1 MLREILKFILKVD
14 LRTIRNGKIKH
25 KRIYSI
31 LIVNFLWFLFLSLSV
46 AFSESQDTS
55 FKSFALDF
63 VLIILSLEFFLV
75 FLSVLT
81 EFETLIINQTE
92 IELFS
97 FLPISP
103 SSYKVAKFLNFLF
116 YILLLSLS
124 FNIAPGLVLF
134 FFSSLVY
141 GLSWGKGILISISYL
156 ITSFLFS
163 ISISNIVTLFIF
175 LTRLGSKDLN
185 RFILPLQ
192 ILVVFLTFFA
202 YQVLNRY
209 LLSSTS
215 TINLFDKF
223 VADIFFSHTPP
234 VIFSKIFAFFSGIDN
249 SFKVFETLLVL
260 FISVLLVFLTI
271 SFMGIKNLLDMLEQK
286 YKRKKS
292 RKVIPA
298 FLRISKRFL
307 FKNEIEVA
315 FYDLIYAHLKRDRS
329 VRIKILTAFTISVA
343 VAIYILTFNE
353 IDSPI
358 VKPTSRANVIMLM
371 TLLFT
376 ASVGVTTFINHRDFK
391 ASWIYNFIEQ
401 DKLKMSMN
409 ALEKVL
415 WFHTLFPLIVI
426 FCFVY
431 LILVRETEIILT
443 HLLITILLVKTFSNI
458 TMLIANAPPF
468 SKPMDKISSSEKIYA
483 NLLTLPF
490 TISAVMLEKW
500 SYSFFRYGLHPNIF
514 WFIMLLFI
522 VERLLNKKVK
532 DSFKW
537 KAIEEL

>member
-141 GLSWGKGILISISYL
+141 GLSWGNGILIFISYL
-156 ITSFLFS
+156 ITSFLFA
-163 ISISNIVTLFIF
+163 ISISNIVILFIF

-271 SFMGIKNLLDMLEQK
+271 NFMSIKNLLDMLEQK

-292 RKVIPA
+292 RKVIPT
-298 FLRISKRFL
+298 FLKISKRFL

-358 VKPTSRANVIMLM
+358 VKPTSRTNVIMLM

-468 SKPMDKISSSEKIYA
+468 SKPIDKISSSEKIYV

-514 WFIMLLFI
+514 WFIMFLFI

>member
-55 FKSFALDF
+55 FRSFALDF

-81 EFETLIINQTE
+81 EIETLIINQTE

-141 GLSWGKGILISISYL
+141 GLSWGNGILISISYL
-156 ITSFLFS
+156 ITSFLFA
-163 ISISNIVTLFIF
+163 ISISNIVIFFIF

-223 VADIFFSHTPP
+223 FADTFFSHTPP

-271 SFMGIKNLLDMLEQK
+271 NFMSIKNLLDMLEQK

-298 FLRISKRFL
+298 FLKISKRFL

-315 FYDLIYAHLKRDRS
+315 FYDLIYVHLKRDRS

-353 IDSPI
+353 IDNPI

-468 SKPMDKISSSEKIYA
+468 SKPIDKISSSEKIYA

-490 TISAVMLEKW
+490 TILAVMLEKW
-500 SYSFFRYGLHPNIF
+500 SYSFFRYGLHLNIF

>member
-215 TINLFDKF
+215 AINLFDKF
-223 VADIFFSHTPP
+223 VADTFFSHTPP

-271 SFMGIKNLLDMLEQK
+271 NFMSIKNLLDMLEQK

-292 RKVIPA
+292 QKVIPA
-298 FLRISKRFL
+298 FLKISKRFL

-315 FYDLIYAHLKRDRS
+315 FYDLIYVHLKRDRS

-353 IDSPI
+353 IDNPI

-371 TLLFT
+371 TLLLT

-391 ASWIYNFIEQ
+391 ASWIYNFIKQ

-431 LILVRETEIILT
+431 LILVCETEIILT

-468 SKPMDKISSSEKIYA
+468 SKPIDKISSSEKIYA

>member
-156 ITSFLFS
+156 ITSFLFA
-163 ISISNIVTLFIF
+163 ISISNIVILFIF

-223 VADIFFSHTPP
+223 VADTFFSHTPP

-271 SFMGIKNLLDMLEQK
+271 NFMSIKNLLDMLEQK

-298 FLRISKRFL
+298 FLKISKRFL

-353 IDSPI
+353 IDNPI

-468 SKPMDKISSSEKIYA
+468 SKPIDKISSSEKIYA

-500 SYSFFRYGLHPNIF
+500 SYSFFRYGLHLNIF

>member
-31 LIVNFLWFLFLSLSV
+31 FIVNLLWFLFLSLSV

-163 ISISNIVTLFIF
+163 ISISNIVILFIF

-223 VADIFFSHTPP
+223 VADTFFSHTPP

-260 FISVLLVFLTI
+260 FISVLFAFLTI
-271 SFMGIKNLLDMLEQK
+271 NFMGIKNLLDMLDQK

-298 FLRISKRFL
+298 FLKISKRFL

-353 IDSPI
+353 IDNPI

>member
-1 MLREILKFILKVD
+1 M
-14 LRTIRNGKIKH
+14 
-25 KRIYSI
+25 S
-31 LIVNFLWFLFLSLSV
+31 
-46 AFSESQDTS
+46 
-55 FKSFALDF
+55 
-63 VLIILSLEFFLV
+63 
-75 FLSVLT
+75 
-81 EFETLIINQTE
+81 
-92 IELFS
+92 
-97 FLPISP
+97 
-103 SSYKVAKFLNFLF
+103 
-116 YILLLSLS
+116 
-124 FNIAPGLVLF
+124 
-134 FFSSLVY
+134 
-141 GLSWGKGILISISYL
+141 
-156 ITSFLFS
+156 
-163 ISISNIVTLFIF
+163 
-175 LTRLGSKDLN
+175 
-185 RFILPLQ
+185 
-192 ILVVFLTFFA
+192 
-202 YQVLNRY
+202 
-209 LLSSTS
+209 
-215 TINLFDKF
+215 
-223 VADIFFSHTPP
+223 
-234 VIFSKIFAFFSGIDN
+234 
-249 SFKVFETLLVL
+249 
-260 FISVLLVFLTI
+260 
-271 SFMGIKNLLDMLEQK
+271 IKNLLDMLDQK

-298 FLRISKRFL
+298 FLKISKRFL

-315 FYDLIYAHLKRDRS
+315 FYDLIYVHLKRDRS

-353 IDSPI
+353 IDNPI

-391 ASWIYNFIEQ
+391 ASWIYNFIKQ

-468 SKPMDKISSSEKIYA
+468 SKPIDKISSSEKIYA

-532 DSFKW
+532 DSFKC

>member
-163 ISISNIVTLFIF
+163 ISISNIVTLFMF

-185 RFILPLQ
+185 RFILPFQ

-215 TINLFDKF
+215 KINLFDKF
-223 VADIFFSHTPP
+223 VADTFFSHTPP

-271 SFMGIKNLLDMLEQK
+271 SFMGIKNLQEMLEQK

-292 RKVIPA
+292 RKFIPA
-298 FLRISKRFL
+298 FLKISKRFL
-307 FKNEIEVA
+307 FKNKIEVA
-315 FYDLIYAHLKRDRS
+315 FHDLIYAHLKRDRS

-353 IDSPI
+353 IDNPI
-358 VKPTSRANVIMLM
+358 VKPTSRINVIMLM

-415 WFHTLFPLIVI
+415 WFHTLFPLIFI

-514 WFIMLLFI
+514 WFIMFLFI

>member
-1 MLREILKFILKVD
+1 MLREILKFIFKVD
-14 LRTIRNGKIKH
+14 LRAVRSGKVKY

-31 LIVNFLWFLFLSLSV
+31 LTVNFLWFLFLSLSV

-63 VLIILSLEFFLV
+63 VLIILSLEFFLI

-97 FLPISP
+97 FLPINSN
-103 SSYKVAKFLNFLF
+103 SYKIAKFLNFLF

-141 GLSWGKGILISISYL
+141 GLSWGRGILIFISYL
-156 ITSFLFS
+156 ITSFLFA
-163 ISISNIVTLFIF
+163 ISISNIVILFIF
-175 LTRLGSKDLN
+175 LMRLGSKDLN
-185 RFILPLQ
+185 RFILPFQ
-192 ILVVFLTFFA
+192 ILVVFLTFFV

-223 VADIFFSHTPP
+223 VGDTFFSHTPP
-234 VIFSKIFAFFSGIDN
+234 VIFSKIFAFFSGIDG
-249 SFKVFETLLVL
+249 SFKVFETLLAL
-260 FISVLLVFLTI
+260 FISILLAFLNI

-286 YKRKKS
+286 YKRKKT
-292 RKVIPA
+292 RKFIPA
-298 FLRISKRFL
+298 LFKISKSVL

-315 FYDLIYAHLKRDRS
+315 FYGLIYAYLKRDRS

-343 VAIYILTFNE
+343 IAIYILTFNE
-353 IDSPI
+353 IDNPI
-358 VKPTSRANVIMLM
+358 VKPTSRANVIMLL
-371 TLLFT
+371 TLIFT

-391 ASWIYNFIEQ
+391 ASWIYNFIERDQ
-401 DKLKMSMN
+401 LKMSMN

-431 LILVRETEIILT
+431 LILVSEIEIILT
-443 HLLITILLVKTFSNI
+443 HLLITVLFVKIFSNI
-458 TMLIANAPPF
+458 TMLISNAPPF
-468 SKPMDKISSSEKIYA
+468 SKPIDKISSSEKIYA

-490 TISAVMLEKW
+490 TILAIMLEKW
-500 SYSFFRYGLHPNIF
+500 FYSFFRGNLYPNIF

-522 VERLLNKKVK
+522 VERFLNKKVK

-537 KAIEEL
+537 KTIEEL

>member
-14 LRTIRNGKIKH
+14 LRTIRNGKH

-124 FNIAPGLVLF
+124 FNIAPGFVLF

-141 GLSWGKGILISISYL
+141 GLSWWKGILISISYL
-156 ITSFLFS
+156 ITSFLFA
-163 ISISNIVTLFIF
+163 ISISNIVILFIF

-209 LLSSTS
+209 LLSSNS

-223 VADIFFSHTPP
+223 VANTFFSHTPP

-249 SFKVFETLLVL
+249 SFKAFETLLVL
-260 FISVLLVFLTI
+260 FISVLLAFLTI
-271 SFMGIKNLLDMLEQK
+271 NFMGIKNLLDMLDQK

-298 FLRISKRFL
+298 FLKISKRFL

-315 FYDLIYAHLKRDRS
+315 FYDLIYALLKRDRS

-353 IDSPI
+353 IDNPI

-371 TLLFT
+371 TLLLT

-468 SKPMDKISSSEKIYA
+468 SKPIDKISSSEKIYA

-490 TISAVMLEKW
+490 TILAVMLEKW

-514 WFIMLLFI
+514 WFIMFLFI

>member
-63 VLIILSLEFFLV
+63 VLIILLLEFFLV

-156 ITSFLFS
+156 ITSFLFA
-163 ISISNIVTLFIF
+163 ISISNIVILFIF

-215 TINLFDKF
+215 KINLFDKF
-223 VADIFFSHTPP
+223 VADTFFSHTPP

-249 SFKVFETLLVL
+249 SFKAFETLLVL

-271 SFMGIKNLLDMLEQK
+271 SFMGIKNLQEMLEQK

-292 RKVIPA
+292 RKFIPA
-298 FLRISKRFL
+298 FLKISKRFL

-315 FYDLIYAHLKRDRS
+315 FYDLIYVHLKRDKS
-329 VRIKILTAFTISVA
+329 VKIKILTAFTISVA

-353 IDSPI
+353 IDNPI
-358 VKPTSRANVIMLM
+358 LKPTSQANVIMLM

-490 TISAVMLEKW
+490 TISAVMLENW

>member
-163 ISISNIVTLFIF
+163 ISISNIVILFIF

-223 VADIFFSHTPP
+223 VADTFFSHTPP

-271 SFMGIKNLLDMLEQK
+271 NFISIKNLLDMLEQK
-286 YKRKKS
+286 YERKKS
-292 RKVIPA
+292 RKVIPT
-298 FLRISKRFL
+298 FLKISKRFP

-353 IDSPI
+353 IDNPI
-358 VKPTSRANVIMLM
+358 VKPTSRTNVIILM

-376 ASVGVTTFINHRDFK
+376 ASVGVTTFINHGDFK

-415 WFHTLFPLIVI
+415 WFHALFPLIVI

-431 LILVRETEIILT
+431 LILVRETKIILT
-443 HLLITILLVKTFSNI
+443 HLLITVLLVKTFSNI

-468 SKPMDKISSSEKIYA
+468 SKPIDKISSSEKIYA

-500 SYSFFRYGLHPNIF
+500 SYSFFRDGLHSNIF

-522 VERLLNKKVK
+522 VERFLNKKVK